1 MRPKMKKKFAFVMA
15 TAMLMTAFA
24 ACNNEAPTKTD
35 PATKAPSA
43 QTLVIGGSGPLT
55 GDYATY
61 GVSVKQGAQ
70 LAMKEINAAG
80 GVNGVMFDVRM
91 EDDQADPAMAVS
103 AYSTLVDAGMKV
115 SLGGVTSGACIAVSE
130 ETKKDGMLMLTPS
143 GSQKD
148 CVKYDNAF
156 RICFTDPDQGKY
168 AAQFIFDNKVS
179 EKVAIIYDKSN
190 DYSAGITENF
200 VAKAKE
206 VGLEVVTQQAFTSQS
221 NTDFSVQLQA
231 VKSSGA
237 DLVFLPIYAQE
248 AAYILTQAQK
258 MELKVTFFGCD
269 GMDGILEK
277 IGADNRAATEGVML
291 LTPFAA
297 DSADETVSKF
307 VKAYQESYNAVP
319 DQFAADGYDAVYT
332 VAEAMKQANITD
344 ISAADFN
351 EKIIGAMT
359 QITVKGTTGTM
370 TWSADGEPAK
380 SATAVVIT
388 NGTYVAYGK

>member
-1 MRPKMKKKFAFVMA
+1 MKKKFAFVMA

-24 ACNNEAPTKTD
+24 ACNNAAPATTD
-35 PATKAPSA
+35 PTTKAPSA

-115 SLGGVTSGACIAVSE
+115 SLGGVTSGACIAASE
-130 ETKKDGMLMLTPS
+130 EAKKDGMLMLTPS
-143 GSQKD
+143 GSQKE
-148 CVKYDNAF
+148 CVQYDNAF

-206 VGLEVVTQQAFTSQS
+206 VGLEVATQQAFTSQS

-258 MELKVTFFGCD
+258 MELEVTFFGCD

-297 DSADETVSKF
+297 DSDDETVAKF
-307 VKAYQESYNAVP
+307 VAAYKESYNAVP
-319 DQFAADGYDAVYT
+319 DQFAADGYDAVYA
-332 VAEAMKQANITD
+332 VAEAMKQANVTD
-344 ISAADFN
+344 INAADFN
-351 EKIIGAMT
+351 GKMIGAMT